1 MLHPLIGFLNDATLQ
16 QAQELWRHKN
26 IATTEIYAHNID
38 ATKILPL
45 VKLIRLFSI
54 NS

>member
-38 ATKILPL
+38 ATKNPASSEVDQAI
-45 VKLIRLFSI
+45 F
-54 NS
+54 N